1 MRHPIRIF
9 ALATSVT
16 LLAVACGG
24 DGGTSGGGQPTAQP
38 PAGGFP
44 KGGVFRI
51 GLASD
56 VHQGLDPQ
64 REYYTIGFEFLKG
77 ALVRLLVGFNLQG
90 PDEGGNDLV
99 PDLATDL
106 PSASADGLTWTFKI
120 KTGIHYAPPLQD
132 VSVTAG
138 DFIRALT
145 REAESKTAATYPFYY
160 SVIEGFDD
168 VTSGKATSISG
179 LSAPDDQTL
188 QVKLTQPVGY
198 FPLLFTLPA
207 TSPIPPSPSNPDAPE
222 GVAAGHDQDYGGF
235 LAATGPY
242 MFKGADAI
250 DYSKAADAQSPASGY
265 QAGKSYVL
273 VRNPSWDAS
282 TDPLRKAY
290 VDEIDVTV
298 GGTTDDL
305 QNKIEAGELDTM
317 DALPNPKG
325 IRDFSTNPDLKDFI
339 HADSTFGTYYI
350 NMNLAMPPFD
360 DIHVRKALNSAVDKK
375 GLQQLAGGP
384 ILGDIATH
392 AIPNSMLPGL
402 ASYAP
407 YGKADGTPD
416 LEAAKAEMAQSK
428 YDTDHDGVCDVDVCK
443 NVLTVIDQTD
453 PNPKMVALVQQ
464 NVEPLGITLD
474 LKPFQTTTMYTKC
487 EDAKQHIAVC
497 PSEGWYADFADPYA
511 FVTGL
516 FSTTSLNP
524 SCCNDS
530 FMGATLEQLKSWGYD
545 QVTGPIPGAEDQLNQ
560 CLPAQDAARQ
570 TCYEGVDK
578 YLMENVVPWIPFRF
592 ANQVGITSPR
602 VLNYHMNASSGWI
615 SLSLVALE
623 NGGK

>member
-1 MRHPIRIF
+1 
-9 ALATSVT
+9 VT
-16 LLAVACGG
+16 P
-24 DGGTSGGGQPTAQP
+24 SGPSA
-38 PAGGFP
+38 AGGFQ
-44 KGGVFRI
+44 KGGVFKI

-77 ALVRLLVGFNLQG
+77 ALVRLLVAFNMQG
-90 PDEGGNDLV
+90 PNEGGNDLV
-99 PDLATDL
+99 PDLATEL
-106 PSASADGLTWTFKI
+106 PTSSADGLTWTFHI
-120 KTGIHYAPPLQD
+120 RPNIHYAPPLQD
-132 VSVTAG
+132 VTVTAG

-160 SVIEGFDD
+160 SPIKGFDD
-168 VTSGKATSISG
+168 VSQGKATSISG
-179 LSAPDDQTL
+179 LAAPDDLTL
-188 QVKLTQPVGY
+188 VVTLNQAVGY

-207 TSPIPPSPSNPDAPE
+207 TSPIPPSPADATAPE

-242 MFKGADAI
+242 MFQGADKI
-250 DYSKAADAQSPASGY
+250 DYSKPAAQQSPASGY
-265 QAGKSYVL
+265 KAGTSYVL
-273 VRNPSWDAS
+273 VRNPSWDPS

-290 VDEIDVTV
+290 VDEIDATV

-305 QNKIEAGELDTM
+305 QNKIEAGEIDTM

-339 HADSTFGTYYI
+339 HADPTFGTYYI
-350 NMNLAMPPFD
+350 NMNLAVPPFD
-360 DIHVRKALNSAVDKK
+360 DIHVRKAMNSAVDKA
-375 GLQQLAGGP
+375 GLLQLAGGP
-384 ILGDIATH
+384 VLGDIATH
-392 AIPNSMLPGL
+392 NIPNAMLPGL
-402 ASYAP
+402 SSYVP
-407 YGKADGTPD
+407 YGNADGSPNLD
-416 LEAAKAEMAQSK
+416 AAKAEMAQSK
-428 YDTDHDGVCDVDVCK
+428 YDTNHDGVCDAAVCK
-443 NVLTVIDQTD
+443 NIQTVIDQTD

-464 NVEPLGITLD
+464 NVQPLGMTLD

-487 EDAKQHIAVC
+487 EDATQHVPTC

-516 FSTTSLNP
+516 FSSASLTP

-530 FMGATLEQLKSWGYD
+530 IMGATLDQLKGWGYTD
-545 QVTGPIPGAEDQLNQ
+545 ATGPTLGAEDQLAQ
-560 CLPAQDAARQ
+560 CLPAQGDDRT

-592 ANQVGITSPR
+592 ANQVGLTSTR

-615 SLSLVALE
+615 SLSLVALA